1 METAW
6 GMIMA
11 VIALAGMLG
20 VVIFQLGQ
28 DEYHF

>member
-11 VIALAGMLG
+11 VIALIGMLG

-28 DEYHF
+28 DEYHV